1 MNDDLPDS
9 DHDFEDSGYEAQ
21 VSLAWQDAL
30 EWACKGDVP
39 HLAKLLRSDV
49 TLLDNAEVRGF
60 LADVLEKKHAFP
72 RGRQVRRPEKTFG
85 YDASG
90 QIAMIATQHVQ
101 KLGIRK
107 WVRENRA
114 ALGDRV
120 YDEAANH
127 FKVRIETIENA
138 VRRSANAWNRPGSI

>member
-1 MNDDLPDS
+1 MSDDLSDS
-9 DHDFEDSGYEAQ
+9 DHDYDESGYEAQ

-30 EWACKGDVP
+30 EWARKGDVP
-39 HLAKLLRSDV
+39 HLARLLRSDIA
-49 TLLDNAEVRGF
+49 LLDNTEVRGF

-72 RGRQVRRPEKTFG
+72 RGRQERRPEKTFG

-90 QIAMIATQHVQ
+90 QLAMIATQHTQ

-107 WVRENRA
+107 WVSENRT

-127 FKVRIETIENA
+127 FNVRIESVENA
-138 VRRSANAWNRPGSI
+138 VRRSANAWKKPGST